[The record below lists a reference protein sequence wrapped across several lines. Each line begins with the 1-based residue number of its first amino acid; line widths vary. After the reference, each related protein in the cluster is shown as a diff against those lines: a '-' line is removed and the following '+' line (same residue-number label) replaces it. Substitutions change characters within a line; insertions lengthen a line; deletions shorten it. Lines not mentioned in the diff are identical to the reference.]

1 MHRMSD
7 KDIIKRNMFLLIF
20 AGLLFL
26 IAVLLPLMY
35 ILLPKGKTVPIRYY
49 ENTLILH
56 PGSIRK

>member
-35 ILLPKGKTVPIRYY
+35 ILLPKGKTVSIRYY
-49 ENTLILH
+49 
-56 PGSIRK
+56 GIR

>member
-26 IAVLLPLMY
+26 VAVLLPLMY
-35 ILLPKGKTVPIRYY
+35 ILLPKGKTVSIRYY

>member
-26 IAVLLPLMY
+26 IAVLLPLMPV
-35 ILLPKGKTVPIRYY
+35 LLPKGKTVSIRYY

>member
-26 IAVLLPLMY
+26 VAVLLLLMY
-35 ILLPKGKTVPIRYY
+35 ILLPKGKTVSIRYY